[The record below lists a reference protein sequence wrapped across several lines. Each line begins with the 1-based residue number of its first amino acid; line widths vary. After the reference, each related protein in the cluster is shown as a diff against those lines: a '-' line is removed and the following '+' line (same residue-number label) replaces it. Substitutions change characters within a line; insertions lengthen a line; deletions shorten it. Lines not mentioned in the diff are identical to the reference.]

1 MQNFI
6 KLTLKSMTANIK
18 NNFFYFSFITTIIIF
33 LITIWS
39 TFEKYI
45 IRKAIPYE
53 LIPETIASDVI
64 AACQWA
70 SSKFLIFSGNI
81 VDNLVY
87 FSHFIPFFIALVVGL
102 TIFIQKPKNQM
113 NRVFLFMALTFCV
126 WVFAD
131 IVTWANEDPANIMF
145 FWSLMFPI
153 EGLLFLGYI
162 LFSHL
167 EILEKP
173 ISWKTVTLFILPL
186 LPVFLLWGTK
196 HALNS
201 FILTDCSRE
210 AQEGWLAS
218 YLYAYE
224 FILVIIHFT
233 FLSIGLKNNKYN
245 PKRKRAILWQGVAL
259 GILMLSMTLGSFISS
274 LLDNWQI
281 AQYSILIMPILL
293 MIIGL
298 IMTRY
303 QGLGKKY
310 HGIQINVI
318 ILIILIGSLFI
329 LPDFSLLLFQ
339 IVLFI
344 ILIYVLILGWQL
356 YESSKEQEIYQEKL
370 ESINNELLLTQKKLT
385 ELDASKNEF
394 LSFATHQLR
403 SPLTSFKWGLDIIN
417 DNAKKCNDSET
428 IGIVS
433 KLRMIAD
440 DMIGTVNDLLDISK
454 IEQGGFQVV
463 TEDIDLI
470 PLLDRISEEYRI
482 NAENKGLRLI
492 FKPEIPTAL
501 ISGDGTKLQ
510 QVVGNLIDN
519 AIKYTPSGSITVKI
533 QELEQKYSIAIT
545 DTGLGISAE
554 DLQKLFGKFKRG
566 SAGKSSASGSGLGLY
581 LSKKI
586 VELHHGDITVS
597 SEGQGKG
604 STFSITLPKK

>member
-6 KLTLKSMTANIK
+6 ILILKNMISNIK
-18 NNFFYFSFITTIIIF
+18 KNFFYFSFIGTIIIF
-33 LITIWS
+33 IITIWI

-45 IRKAIPYE
+45 IRKTIPYE
-53 LIPETIASDVI
+53 LIPETTASEVI
-64 AACQWA
+64 AACEW
-70 SSKFLIFSGNI
+70 SVSKFLIFSGNI

-102 TIFIQKPKNQM
+102 TIFMQKPKKQVNQ
-113 NRVFLFMALTFCV
+113 VFLFMTLIFCV

-131 IVTWANEDPANIMF
+131 IVTWANEKPSHIMF

-153 EGLLFLGYI
+153 EGFLFLGYI
-162 LFSHL
+162 LFSHV

-173 ISWKTVTLFILPL
+173 ISLKTIVFFTLPL
-186 LPVFLLWGTK
+186 LPIILLWGTTNS
-196 HALNS
+196 LNS
-201 FILTDCSRE
+201 FILTNCERE
-210 AQEGWLAS
+210 AQEGWLAN
-218 YLYAYE
+218 YLYTYE
-224 FILVIIHFT
+224 FILVIIHFI
-233 FLSIGLKNNKYN
+233 FLKIGLRNNKYD
-245 PKRKRAILWQGVAL
+245 RKRSNAILWQGITL
-259 GILMLSMTLGSFISS
+259 GILMLSMVLGSFISS

-281 AQYSILIMPILL
+281 AQYSILLMPILL

-329 LPDFSLLLFQ
+329 LPELSLLLFQ
-339 IVLFI
+339 IILVI
-344 ILIYVLILGWQL
+344 ILVYVLILGWQL
-356 YESSKEQEIYQEKL
+356 YESSKEQEVYQEKL
-370 ESINNELLLTQKKLT
+370 ELINTELVATQKKLT

-428 IGIVS
+428 IGIVA

-440 DMIGTVNDLLDISK
+440 DMISTVNDLLDISK
-454 IEQGGFQVV
+454 IEQGGFQILS
-463 TEDIDLI
+463 EIIDLV
-470 PLLDRISEEYRI
+470 PLLDRTSEEYRI

-492 FKPEIPTAL
+492 FEPTISTAI
-501 ISGDGTKLQ
+501 ISGDTTKLK
-510 QVVGNLIDN
+510 QVIGNLIDN
-519 AIKYTPSGSITVKI
+519 AIKYTKSGSITVTLR
-533 QELEQKYSIAIT
+533 ELGPNYHITIT
-545 DTGLGISAE
+545 DTGLGITPE
-554 DLQKLFGKFKRG
+554 EIQKLFTKFKRG
-566 SAGKSSASGSGLGLY
+566 AAGKSSASGSGLGLY

-586 VELHHGDITVS
+586 IELHKGNIIVS
-597 SEGQGKG
+597 SDGENKG
-604 STFSITLPKK
+604 STFTVIIPKE